1 MRADRSD
8 AEPRIRLYGIPLSHP
23 VLAARGMLERKGL
36 DYRYVELL
44 AGAHPPSLWA
54 LGFRRITV
62 PAMRLADGRRVQG
75 SLAIAQALEEIAP
88 DPPLYPAAPDARAAA
103 QAAERWGETVLQP
116 VPRRLTRWGLRSS
129 LRQRQWFADVGT
141 PLPAPA
147 LMGRLLWPLTPVCAA
162 LARAGD
168 DSVRAD
174 LARLPALLDEVDRLL
189 ADGVIGGAELGA
201 ADFQIGCSV
210 RALVAMEDAG
220 RLVAGRPAEAFARR
234 VIPSYPRI
242 PAVLPAD
249 WLPEARP
256 G

>member
-1 MRADRSD
+1 MS
-8 AEPRIRLYGIPLSHP
+8 ESRIRLYGIPLSHP
-23 VLAARGMLERKGL
+23 VLAARAMLDRKGL
-36 DYRYVELL
+36 DYRYVELM

-62 PAMRLADGRRVQG
+62 PALRLRDGRRVQG
-75 SLAIAQALEEIAP
+75 SLAIARALDELVP
-88 DPPLYPAAPDARAAA
+88 DPPLYPADPEARAAA
-103 QAAERWGETVLQP
+103 EAAERWGEAVLQP
-116 VPRRLTRWGLRSS
+116 IPRRLTRWGLRSS

-147 LMGRLLWPLTPVCAA
+147 LMGRLLSPLATLFA
-162 LARAGD
+162 LLAKAD
-168 DSVRAD
+168 DHTVHSDVT
-174 LARLPALLDEVDRLL
+174 RLPALLDEVDRLL
-189 ADGVIGGAELGA
+189 AAGVIGGAELGA

-210 RALVAMEDAG
+210 RVLVAMEDVG

-234 VIPSYPRI
+234 AIPSYPPI

-249 WLPEARP
+249 WLAGARTARS